1 VRHIPEE
8 ELHAYLDQ
16 ALSRSQCVEI
26 ERHLTRCPRCR
37 MTREEIAAIRDR
49 TTDLLASLGPA
60 VFISPPFEQI
70 RYQTQLRH
78 RRRRYQAAG
87 LIAAG
92 LALAVLAQTRPI
104 IPTTSAAA
112 VATAQ
117 PLPPQAEESSAQ
129 KPSQSG
135 QTGRAQPAKARPTPV
150 SSVEHAKRLP
160 LTDGRSPVA
169 TKTHPASAGTTPTP
183 TATATLTAVTFENP
197 SDARTLDF
205 LSLGEIAQIE
215 AQPVDRVPT
224 PPGLWLTVGS
234 NDGSIAT
241 PSDAARIPGLPV
253 VSVRVQPGEPGAA
266 VVAID
271 QLLENGEVVRT
282 LTGPPERVHTALA
295 GDGAFRDAEDA
306 SRLTLTIRQG
316 DRMVAVTGPSEVLGP
331 LLSTSALR
339 RRY

>member
-1 VRHIPEE
+1 MRHIPEE

-26 ERHLTRCPRCR
+26 ERHLTRCRRCR
-37 MTREEIAAIRDR
+37 MTREEIASIRDR

-70 RYQTQLRH
+70 RAQTQLRH
-78 RRRRYQAAG
+78 RRRRYQTAA

-92 LALAVLAQTRPI
+92 LALAVLMQTRPI
-104 IPTTSAAA
+104 VPTSNAATVAAAQPFPPQADEANARAASQTAETNRAESSAAVRPTPAARATVEQEKPTPLPDRNPAAATQRPAANAGTTSA
-112 VATAQ
+112 
-117 PLPPQAEESSAQ
+117 
-129 KPSQSG
+129 
-135 QTGRAQPAKARPTPV
+135 GR
-150 SSVEHAKRLP
+150 
-160 LTDGRSPVA
+160 
-169 TKTHPASAGTTPTP
+169 
-183 TATATLTAVTFENP
+183 LTAVTFENP

-205 LSLGEIAQIE
+205 PPLGEMAQIE
-215 AQPVDRVPT
+215 AQPVERVPT

-234 NDGSIAT
+234 SDGSIAA

-253 VSVRVQPGEPGAA
+253 LSVRVQPGKPGAD
-266 VVAID
+266 VVAVD

-282 LTGPPERVHTALA
+282 LSGPPERVHSALA
-295 GDGAFRDAEDA
+295 GDGEFRSAPDA

-331 LLSTSALR
+331 LLSTSTLR